1 MRHENVER
9 METCGTVVVT
19 PETVEE
25 MQHLALV
32 NRLEVCRA
40 EPEVTDVQVLLPFP
54 ELENLFSSSS
64 AEINQTE
71 GLEHALKEEHLITEP
86 TKYIHG
92 SPPCTLLLKAAP

>member
-1 MRHENVER
+1 MGMRHENVER
-9 METCGTVVVT
+9 METCGSVVVI

-40 EPEVTDVQVLLPFP
+40 EPEVTDVQVLLPCP

-71 GLEHALKEEHLITEP
+71 WPEHALKEEHLITEP
-86 TKYIHG
+86 MKYMYIHD
-92 SPPCTLLLKAAP
+92 PLCARCC